1 MINQSEVARLR
12 ERIDREVEALQ
23 YIKNGLVKV
32 ASHETI
38 MRRYRMLDACYEKL
52 VKHVG
57 EAAALD
63 DLCERMNTIK

>member
-1 MINQSEVARLR
+1 
-12 ERIDREVEALQ
+12 
-23 YIKNGLVKV
+23 
-32 ASHETI
+32 